1 VSYEKQ
7 DHHGPAFL
15 FSIVLMPDI
24 SVNNLPSKNS
34 RYCKLRPNTCRT
46 IWKNDINITLQQT
59 VDFSN

>member
-34 RYCKLRPNTCRT
+34 RYCKL
-46 IWKNDINITLQQT
+46 IIGQT
-59 VDFSN
+59 PAGLFGKMI